1 MAIETQVLDENTDT
15 GTDCSKQLV
24 KKSRTPEI
32 IFLASVAGMSMMCG
46 FGATLA
52 VAKKKDPNFFTKGLL
67 AGEHIPESGAA
78 LAMRALGWGTLYA
91 VTGVGLI
98 CFGIWKLSGA
108 KNMEDFRAKIPKA
121 PKKETQGRNSF
132 KNITELVDYIIHN
145 GESKKS

>member
-1 MAIETQVLDENTDT
+1 MTIEKQVPDGNIDI
-15 GTDCSKQLV
+15 GNDCSKQLA

-32 IFLASVAGMSMMCG
+32 IFLAGVASMSMMCG

-52 VAKKKDPNFFTKGLL
+52 VAKKKDPNMFTKGLI

-108 KNMEDFRAKIPKA
+108 KSMEDFRAKIPKA
-121 PKKETQGRNSF
+121 PKKEPTGRNSF
-132 KNITELVDYIIHN
+132 KNTTELIDYIMHN
-145 GESKKS
+145 GEHKKS